1 MVKKK
6 NKVSYKEKPQDGSLQ
21 KHLHVK
27 RSNASLV
34 KYGESEL
41 KFYLATMTQLCYG
54 ATVGVMTQPIPYIR
68 FDD

>member
-41 KFYLATMTQLCYG
+41 KFYLATVTQLCYG
-54 ATVGVMTQPIPYIR
+54 ATVG
-68 FDD
+68 